1 VTFEEYTRHIDWSLT
16 ITRRRGDQVVAVDQS
31 GSGRARRHSVRVT
44 TQITGI
50 R

>member
-1 VTFEEYTRHIDWSLT
+1 MD
-16 ITRRRGDQVVAVDQS
+16 RRLLLGDQVVALDQS
-31 GSGRARRHSVRVT
+31 GLGLAALVRVT